1 MSIREKRTSIIQ
13 FAAALRQRSSQDK
26 RDLLVAD
33 TLDSLCRHCDLYD
46 AARVSSNPFHPEL
59 LRAIAAADFSPDA
72 LFSLFECLAVLVHL
86 RKLAHPA
93 IPLDDAEEELL
104 FQFEHSGEWLPDD
117 LTLVAHWYWR
127 APAVLLGSYPLVL
140 LQPSSTCRNHP
151 PGWFFCGG
159 AHRARRRTA

>member
-1 MSIREKRTSIIQ
+1 MSIREKRTSISQ

-93 IPLDDAEEELL
+93 I
-104 FQFEHSGEWLPDD
+104 SRW
-117 LTLVAHWYWR
+117 TTR
-127 APAVLLGSYPLVL
+127 KRSCCSS
-140 LQPSSTCRNHP
+140 SSTAGNGCL
-151 PGWFFCGG
+151 
-159 AHRARRRTA
+159 TT

>member
-1 MSIREKRTSIIQ
+1 MPPVS
-13 FAAALRQRSSQDK
+13 AAI
-26 RDLLVAD
+26 
-33 TLDSLCRHCDLYD
+33 
-46 AARVSSNPFHPEL
+46 PFIPSCCGP
-59 LRAIAAADFSPDA
+59 SPRPIFP

-127 APAVLLGSYPLVL
+127 APAVLLGS
-140 LQPSSTCRNHP
+140 
-151 PGWFFCGG
+151 
-159 AHRARRRTA
+159 

>member
-1 MSIREKRTSIIQ
+1 MSIREKRTSISQ

-86 RKLAHPA
+86 RTSWPTPPSRWTTRKRSCCSSLSTA
-93 IPLDDAEEELL
+93 
-104 FQFEHSGEWLPDD
+104 GNGC
-117 LTLVAHWYWR
+117 LT
-127 APAVLLGSYPLVL
+127 
-140 LQPSSTCRNHP
+140 T
-151 PGWFFCGG
+151 
-159 AHRARRRTA
+159 

>member
-1 MSIREKRTSIIQ
+1 MSIREKRTSISQ

-72 LFSLFECLAVLVHL
+72 LFSLFECLAVLVHSWPTPPSRWTT
-86 RKLAHPA
+86 RKR
-93 IPLDDAEEELL
+93 
-104 FQFEHSGEWLPDD
+104 SCC
-117 LTLVAHWYWR
+117 
-127 APAVLLGSYPLVL
+127 SS
-140 LQPSSTCRNHP
+140 SSTAGNGCL
-151 PGWFFCGG
+151 
-159 AHRARRRTA
+159 TT

>member
-93 IPLDDAEEELL
+93 IPLTTRKR
-104 FQFEHSGEWLPDD
+104 SCC
-117 LTLVAHWYWR
+117 
-127 APAVLLGSYPLVL
+127 SS
-140 LQPSSTCRNHP
+140 SSTAGNGCL
-151 PGWFFCGG
+151 
-159 AHRARRRTA
+159 TT

>member
-1 MSIREKRTSIIQ
+1 MYIYYPIVRRKQEPPGEYSRKTYLLSQ

-127 APAVLLGSYPLVL
+127 APAVLLGS
-140 LQPSSTCRNHP
+140 
-151 PGWFFCGG
+151 
-159 AHRARRRTA
+159 

>member
-1 MSIREKRTSIIQ
+1 MPPVS
-13 FAAALRQRSSQDK
+13 AAI
-26 RDLLVAD
+26 
-33 TLDSLCRHCDLYD
+33 
-46 AARVSSNPFHPEL
+46 PFIPSCCGPSP
-59 LRAIAAADFSPDA
+59 RPIFSPDA

-127 APAVLLGSYPLVL
+127 APAVLLGS
-140 LQPSSTCRNHP
+140 
-151 PGWFFCGG
+151 
-159 AHRARRRTA
+159 